1 MMMMIIIRIMIVI
14 KKLNVLM
21 IMVMVMR
28 MKRVMERGMRML
40 RRTDNHTPFI
50 PLLWRRYGRTA
61 KARAI
66 VSVRSGSWIITPP
79 TAGWLEKIK

>member
-1 MMMMIIIRIMIVI
+1 
-14 KKLNVLM
+14 
-21 IMVMVMR
+21 MR

-79 TAGWLEKIK
+79 TAGGLASPR